1 MSRRDDVRALLRG
14 AWDGMSGQRIAEAL
28 EQDYDKIYDDLKNL
42 RNMGQVRR
50 EGPLWY
56 WCGDS
61 IVPDGVTVRRK
72 PVVRMPPK
80 VLEEKV
86 DIQTL
91 PMPDE
96 PQEIVEL
103 AEHLDR
109 VSMVPAAEL
118 EKPAVDWD
126 DRDEMPEIR
135 IELQIP
141 TWVARRVMDVLEQAS
156 RESKAAGRLWGTET

>member
-1 MSRRDDVRALLRG
+1 
-14 AWDGMSGQRIAEAL
+14 MSGQRIAEAL

-61 IVPDGVTVRRK
+61 IVPEGVTVRRK
-72 PVVRMPPK
+72 PPTLAPYPERVIDPVLRAQP
-80 VLEEKV
+80 LEEKV

-91 PMPDE
+91 PMPE
-96 PQEIVEL
+96 PTEL
-103 AEHLDR
+103 GKVA
-109 VSMVPAAEL
+109 MVPTAEL